1 LKKLYFFLFTVIFL
15 IFFSCNFSSKQSN
28 DDISTDESEF
38 NEKTVVQEITNED
51 LVFDPIITKKSI
63 FIKKG
68 ASFKEAFYG
77 LSGDSIRI
85 SFKSDVPIKSFAIT
99 EERSG
104 RSVKT
109 FKKIKTL
116 NYEFDVYFDNPFSV
130 AIEFYRESYFNLEV
144 FRKSANVENYKQQ
157 YKIVRDSVVVEN
169 KSLRSIT
176 AKKIGYENVFNEPK
190 KLIVSRVI
198 SLSGKSKVYVPIEIP
213 KNTKEFIYT
222 LRISGR
228 DYSLPEDG
236 KLFDKVK
243 TRSRKIKVFGLPLWD
258 SNSSGSSLSREIL
271 NGLFPPKKDE
281 DYSLNVFFFDKERE
295 IKKFLNYSG
304 DEHSSAFN
312 YDLNNSALSTQ
323 SRVGLIKKPS
333 SGYSYIGLQSTS
345 SFSSTYAWL
354 DVVALSEQDLFY
366 EIRYSLKKK

>member
-1 LKKLYFFLFTVIFL
+1 MKKLYIFLFTVIFL
-15 IFFSCNFSSKQSN
+15 IFFSCNSSSKQSN
-28 DDISTDESEF
+28 DDISTDETEF